1 MGEERRKNQEEVAP
15 NAGQSNLNGG
25 DHSTRKNQSKWSDLL
40 RKRLLEP
47 LAVSDNPPWV
57 DARGVALG
65 LLVALGIPMGGHTL
79 ALGLLRVFLRYNIVV
94 AFAFTWIVN
103 PFTVIPLYYGYYY
116 IGSLILG
123 GESIMGVAGF
133 RQAME
138 PIIHAKHFLD
148 ALKQFALL
156 DLQLLK
162 SWAVMAV
169 LVSIPTSVLGYVM
182 AYYIQNRRSTS
193 RVKEVDTSTG

>member
-1 MGEERRKNQEEVAP
+1 MGEERPKNQKKVDP
-15 NAGQSNLNGG
+15 NAGESKLNEG
-25 DHSTRKNQSKWSDLL
+25 DHSARKNRSKWADLL
-40 RKRLLEP
+40 HKRLLEP

-65 LLVALGIPMGGHTL
+65 LLVALGVPIGGHTL
-79 ALGLLRVFLRYNIVV
+79 ALFLLRVFLRYNVVV
-94 AFAFTWIVN
+94 AFAVTWIVN

-116 IGSLILG
+116 VGSLILG
-123 GESIMGVAGF
+123 GESSMGVAGF

-169 LVSIPTSVLGYVM
+169 MVSIPTSVLGYVM
-182 AYYIQNRRSTS
+182 TYYIQSKRRAS
-193 RVKEVDTSTG
+193 KG